1 MQGFPPPS
9 NFKNIDTKLIA
20 SKKFGFTSNKLEY
33 MADKLCTKYKKLQH
47 KKFIG
52 FELWR
57 ECLAGNS
64 LAWAEMEKYNK
75 YDVLVLEELY
85 KIMQPWD
92 GQINFNLYR
101 EGEDVVCRCGCTDFE
116 KRGFHYT
123 SAGKFQ
129 RYRCNECGAWTRD
142 KVNLL
147 SKDKVK
153 SLRCTTNS

>member
-1 MQGFPPPS
+1 
-9 NFKNIDTKLIA
+9 
-20 SKKFGFTSNKLEY
+20 
-33 MADKLCTKYKKLQH
+33 
-47 KKFIG
+47 
-52 FELWR
+52 
-57 ECLAGNS
+57 
-64 LAWAEMEKYNK
+64 
-75 YDVLVLEELY
+75 
-85 KIMQPWD
+85 
-92 GQINFNLYR
+92 
-101 EGEDVVCRCGCTDFE
+101 VVCRCGCTDFE